1 MKKIDALETFDAWL
15 EDIEEDLI
23 LEEFYGSGRTNSTRD
38 KRLEDLKD
46 IRDMLVL
53 SDSPFDLMNS
63 LVYDF
68 AYQARVATDWR
79 DFPRTESL
87 IRTLLLKL
95 LKGVEW
101 E

>member
-1 MKKIDALETFDAWL
+1 MKKIDALETFDTWI

-46 IRDMLVL
+46 IRDMLMF
-53 SDSPFDLMNS
+53 SDSPFEFMDS
-63 LVYDF
+63 LVCDYVHE
-68 AYQARVATDWR
+68 AKTATNQK
-79 DFPRTESL
+79 DFPITDSL
-87 IRTLLLKL
+87 IRVLLLKL
-95 LKGVEW
+95 LKGMEW